1 MSSKTAK
8 KSFFNNPLLSSKI
21 KSRSVKLFPEVAL
34 GYLVGPMFALIS
46 NGIVN
51 TYLFQ
56 YYDKVLGLKS
66 SALLFETL
74 LPIISSIVII
84 IGNLLIGK
92 LINRKPTA
100 AGKARPLILLGLPIL
115 AIALLLLFIVPMNY
129 DAAGNPQAPSIWS
142 LLMIAI
148 GYNLYYALAYPF
160 YFTPHSA
167 LVNLSTRDGSAR
179 SLLATASNGA
189 VLAAA
194 GVSGMVGPILVDLI
208 GLLPREAG
216 DGKDAVTAMEANSKW
231 TILMIIMIVLLVIG
245 CLFEYYFTRERI
257 TEESFA
263 IQVNEDVKTAKEE
276 KKTSMLEQ
284 VKICVHDKYWWLI
297 ILFFFFF
304 YQFGGQLKN
313 SDASWYAQA
322 FSNNGS
328 DISLAGYISIAGSI
342 PTALG
347 MVVIWPLA
355 NRFGKSN
362 CIKVGAIFAFL
373 MGIAGFVVLLPNISS
388 NVGLVST
395 VSIVTF
401 CLKALGTV
409 PAMYISMALMSDVL
423 DHQEALYGKRTD
435 GFTMAVYGSIIV
447 GLTGIANGI
456 IVGLNG
462 INGFSYRDSVANN
475 RVLNTALFSGA
486 EGVCYLIIFFMFL
499 FMNVEK
505 FSELD
510 QKTILV
516 NRKNAI
522 LAEGGVWIDPE
533 EKNKQEEKAS
543 MEASEEARI
552 AELKEKCA
560 KKGLDFVTEES
571 KYQAM
576 KAKKDAE
583 KEAKANAK
591 KMALEKKEA
600 EKKVKFEALS
610 DEEKA
615 ALKTKEEKKTE
626 IQKQKDAKIQLEF
639 ERQLEKAKALH
650 I

>member
-1 MSSKTAK
+1 MSSKNAK

-129 DAAGNPQAPSIWS
+129 DAAGNPQTPSIWS

-194 GVSGMVGPILVDLI
+194 GLSGMVGPILVDLI

-297 ILFFFFF
+297 ILFFFF

-388 NVGLVST
+388 NAGLVST

-486 EGVCYLIIFFMFL
+486 EGVCYFIIFFMFL

-505 FSELD
+505 FSKLD

-600 EKKVKFEALS
+600 EKKAKFEALS

-615 ALKTKEEKKTE
+615 ALKVKEEKKTE

>member
-129 DAAGNPQAPSIWS
+129 DAAGNPQTPSIWS
-142 LLMIAI
+142 LLMITI

-194 GVSGMVGPILVDLI
+194 GLSGMVGPILVDLI

-297 ILFFFFF
+297 ILFFFF

-388 NVGLVST
+388 NAGLVST

-456 IVGLNG
+456 IVGVNG

-505 FSELD
+505 FSKLD

-522 LAEGGVWIDPE
+522 LAEGGIWIDPE

-600 EKKVKFEALS
+600 EKKAKFEALS

-615 ALKTKEEKKTE
+615 ALQAKEEKKTE

>member
-21 KSRSVKLFPEVAL
+21 KSRRAKLFPEVAL

-142 LLMIAI
+142 LLMITI

-194 GVSGMVGPILVDLI
+194 GLSGMVGPILLDLI

-297 ILFFFFF
+297 ILFFFF

-388 NVGLVST
+388 NAGLVST

-505 FSELD
+505 FSKLD

-552 AELKEKCA
+552 AELKEKCV
-560 KKGLDFVTEES
+560 KKGLDFSAEES
-571 KYQAM
+571 KYQTM

-591 KMALEKKEA
+591 KMELEKKEA
-600 EKKVKFEALS
+600 EKKAKFEALS

-615 ALKTKEEKKTE
+615 ALKVKEEKKTE

>member
-129 DAAGNPQAPSIWS
+129 DDAGNPQAPSIWS

-194 GVSGMVGPILVDLI
+194 GLSGMVGPILVDLI

-297 ILFFFFF
+297 ILFFFF

-388 NVGLVST
+388 NAGLVST

-505 FSELD
+505 FSKLD

-600 EKKVKFEALS
+600 EKKAKFEALS

-615 ALKTKEEKKTE
+615 ALKVKEEKKTE

>member
-115 AIALLLLFIVPMNY
+115 AIALLLLFIVPMSY

-194 GVSGMVGPILVDLI
+194 GLSGMVGPILVDLI

-263 IQVNEDVKTAKEE
+263 IEVNEDVKTAKEE

-297 ILFFFFF
+297 ILFFFF

-373 MGIAGFVVLLPNISS
+373 MGVAGFVVLLPNISS

-462 INGFSYRDSVANN
+462 INGFSYRDSVTNN
-475 RVLNTALFSGA
+475 RVLNTTLFSGA

-505 FSELD
+505 FSKLD

-560 KKGLDFVTEES
+560 KKGLDFSAEES

-600 EKKVKFEALS
+600 EKKAKFEALS

-615 ALKTKEEKKTE
+615 ALKAKEEKKTE
-626 IQKQKDAKIQLEF
+626 IQKQKEAKIQLEF

>member
-115 AIALLLLFIVPMNY
+115 AIALLLLFIVPMSY

-194 GVSGMVGPILVDLI
+194 GLSGMVGPILVDLI

-263 IQVNEDVKTAKEE
+263 IEVNEDVKTAKEE
-276 KKTSMLEQ
+276 KKTSMFEQ

-297 ILFFFFF
+297 ILFFFF

-373 MGIAGFVVLLPNISS
+373 MGVAGFVVLLPNISS

-505 FSELD
+505 FSKLD

-560 KKGLDFVTEES
+560 RKGLDFSAEES

-600 EKKVKFEALS
+600 EKKAKFEALS

-615 ALKTKEEKKTE
+615 ALKAKEEKKTE
-626 IQKQKDAKIQLEF
+626 IQKQKEAKIQLEF

>member
-129 DAAGNPQAPSIWS
+129 DAAGNPQAPSMWS

-194 GVSGMVGPILVDLI
+194 GLSGMVGPILVDLI

-297 ILFFFFF
+297 ILFFFF

-373 MGIAGFVVLLPNISS
+373 MGVAGFVVLLPNISS

-505 FSELD
+505 FSKLD

-560 KKGLDFVTEES
+560 KKGLDFSAEES

-600 EKKVKFEALS
+600 EKKAKFEALS

-615 ALKTKEEKKTE
+615 ALQAKEEKKTE
-626 IQKQKDAKIQLEF
+626 IQKQKETKIQLEF

>member
-115 AIALLLLFIVPMNY
+115 AIALLLLFIVPMSY

-194 GVSGMVGPILVDLI
+194 GLSGMVGPILVDLI

-263 IQVNEDVKTAKEE
+263 IEVNEDVKTAKEE
-276 KKTSMLEQ
+276 KKTSMFEQ

-297 ILFFFFF
+297 ILFFFF

-373 MGIAGFVVLLPNISS
+373 MGVAGFVVLLPNISS

-505 FSELD
+505 FSKLD

-560 KKGLDFVTEES
+560 KKGLDFSAEES

-576 KAKKDAE
+576 KAKKNAE

-600 EKKVKFEALS
+600 EKKAKFEALS

-615 ALKTKEEKKTE
+615 ALQAKEEKKTE
-626 IQKQKDAKIQLEF
+626 IQKQKEAKIQLEF

>member
-129 DAAGNPQAPSIWS
+129 DAAGNPQTPSIWS
-142 LLMIAI
+142 LLMITI

-194 GVSGMVGPILVDLI
+194 GLSGMVGPILVDLI

-297 ILFFFFF
+297 ILFFFF

-505 FSELD
+505 FSKLD

-522 LAEGGVWIDPE
+522 LAEDGVWIDPE

-600 EKKVKFEALS
+600 EKKAKFEALS

-615 ALKTKEEKKTE
+615 ALKVKEEKKTE

-639 ERQLEKAKALH
+639 ERQLEKAKTLH

>member
-142 LLMIAI
+142 LLMITI

-194 GVSGMVGPILVDLI
+194 GLSGMVGPILVDLI

-297 ILFFFFF
+297 ILFFFF

-388 NVGLVST
+388 NAGLVST

-423 DHQEALYGKRTD
+423 DHQEAIYGKRTD

-505 FSELD
+505 FSKLD

-571 KYQAM
+571 KYQTM

-600 EKKVKFEALS
+600 EKKAKFEALS

-615 ALKTKEEKKTE
+615 ALKVKEEKKTE

-639 ERQLEKAKALH
+639 ERQLEKAKTLH

>member
-129 DAAGNPQAPSIWS
+129 DAAGNPQAPSMWS

-194 GVSGMVGPILVDLI
+194 GLSGMVGPILVDLI

-297 ILFFFFF
+297 ILFFFF

-373 MGIAGFVVLLPNISS
+373 MGVAGFVVLLPNISS

-505 FSELD
+505 FSKLD

-560 KKGLDFVTEES
+560 KKGLDFSAEES

-600 EKKVKFEALS
+600 EKKAKFEALS

-615 ALKTKEEKKTE
+615 ALQAKEEKKIE
-626 IQKQKDAKIQLEF
+626 IQKQKETKIQLEF

>member
-115 AIALLLLFIVPMNY
+115 AIALLILFLVPMNY
-129 DAAGNPQAPSIWS
+129 DATGNPQTPSIWS
-142 LLMIAI
+142 FLMIAI

-194 GVSGMVGPILVDLI
+194 GLSGMVGPILVDLI

-216 DGKDAVTAMEANSKW
+216 DGKDAVTAAEANSKW
-231 TILMIIMIVLLVIG
+231 TILMVIMIVLLVIG

-263 IQVNEDVKTAKEE
+263 IQVNEDVKNAKEG
-276 KKTSMLEQ
+276 KKTSMMEQ
-284 VKICVHDKYWWLI
+284 IKICVHDKYWWLI
-297 ILFFFFF
+297 ILFFFF

-347 MVVIWPLA
+347 MVIIWPLA

-388 NVGLVST
+388 NVGLVSM

-475 RVLNTALFSGA
+475 RVLNTTLFSGA

-505 FSELD
+505 FSKLD

-543 MEASEEARI
+543 KEASEEARI
-552 AELKEKCA
+552 AELKAKCA
-560 KKGLDFVTEES
+560 KKDLDFVTEES

-600 EKKVKFEALS
+600 EKKAKFEALS

-615 ALKTKEEKKTE
+615 ALQAKEEKKIE
-626 IQKQKDAKIQLEF
+626 IQKQKDAKIQLDF

>member
-194 GVSGMVGPILVDLI
+194 GLSGMVGPILVDLI

-216 DGKDAVTAMEANSKW
+216 GGKDAVTAMEANSKW

-297 ILFFFFF
+297 ILFFFF

-388 NVGLVST
+388 NAGLVST

-423 DHQEALYGKRTD
+423 DHQEAIYGKRTD

-456 IVGLNG
+456 IVGVNG

-505 FSELD
+505 FSKLD

-522 LAEGGVWIDPE
+522 LAEGGIWIDPE

-571 KYQAM
+571 KYQTM

-600 EKKVKFEALS
+600 EKKAKFEALS

-615 ALKTKEEKKTE
+615 ALQAKEEKKIE

-639 ERQLEKAKALH
+639 ERQLEKAKTLH

>member
-129 DAAGNPQAPSIWS
+129 DAVGNPQAPSIWS

-194 GVSGMVGPILVDLI
+194 GLSGMVGPILVDLI

-297 ILFFFFF
+297 ILFFFF

-388 NVGLVST
+388 NAGLVST

-505 FSELD
+505 FSKLD

-571 KYQAM
+571 KYQTM
-576 KAKKDAE
+576 KAKKAAE

-600 EKKVKFEALS
+600 EKKAKFEALS

-615 ALKTKEEKKTE
+615 ALKVKEEKKTE

>member
-56 YYDKVLGLKS
+56 YYDKILGLKS

-142 LLMIAI
+142 LLMITI

-194 GVSGMVGPILVDLI
+194 GLSGMVGPILVDLI

-297 ILFFFFF
+297 ILFFFF

-328 DISLAGYISIAGSI
+328 DISLAGYISIVGSI

-388 NVGLVST
+388 NAGLVST
-395 VSIVTF
+395 VSIVTS

-486 EGVCYLIIFFMFL
+486 EGVCYLIIFFIFL

-505 FSELD
+505 FSKLD

-543 MEASEEARI
+543 MEVSEEARI

-600 EKKVKFEALS
+600 EKKAKFEALS

-615 ALKTKEEKKTE
+615 ALKVKEEKKTE

-639 ERQLEKAKALH
+639 ERQLEKAETLH

>member
-1 MSSKTAK
+1 MSSKNAK
-8 KSFFNNPLLSSKI
+8 KSFFNTPLLSSKI

-115 AIALLLLFIVPMNY
+115 AIALLILFLVPMNY
-129 DAAGNPQAPSIWS
+129 DAAGNPQTPSIWS
-142 LLMIAI
+142 FLMIAI

-194 GVSGMVGPILVDLI
+194 GLSGMVGPILVDLI

-231 TILMIIMIVLLVIG
+231 TILMVIMIVLLVIG

-263 IQVNEDVKTAKEE
+263 IQVNEDVKSAKEG
-276 KKTSMLEQ
+276 KKTSMMEQ
-284 VKICVHDKYWWLI
+284 IKICVHDKYWWLI
-297 ILFFFFF
+297 ILFFFF

-347 MVVIWPLA
+347 MVIIWPLA

-388 NVGLVST
+388 NAGLVGT

-423 DHQEALYGKRTD
+423 DHQETLYGKRTD

-505 FSELD
+505 FSKLD
-510 QKTILV
+510 QKTILL
-516 NRKNAI
+516 NRKNAV
-522 LAEGGVWIDPE
+522 LAEGGVWIEPE

-543 MEASEEARI
+543 KEASEEARI
-552 AELKEKCA
+552 AELKAKCA
-560 KKGLDFVTEES
+560 KKSLDFDAEES
-571 KYQAM
+571 KYQAIQ
-576 KAKKDAE
+576 AKKEAE

-591 KMALEKKEA
+591 KLALEKKEA
-600 EKKVKFEALS
+600 EKKAKFDALS

-615 ALKTKEEKKTE
+615 ALKVKEEKKVE

>member
-21 KSRSVKLFPEVAL
+21 KSRSVKLFPEVTL

-115 AIALLLLFIVPMNY
+115 AIALLILFLVPMNY
-129 DAAGNPQAPSIWS
+129 DAAGNPQTPSIWS
-142 LLMIAI
+142 FLMIAI

-194 GVSGMVGPILVDLI
+194 GLSGMVGPILVDLI

-216 DGKDAVTAMEANSKW
+216 DGKDAVTAAEANSKW
-231 TILMIIMIVLLVIG
+231 TILMVIMIVLLVIG

-297 ILFFFFF
+297 ILFFFF

-373 MGIAGFVVLLPNISS
+373 MGIAGFAVLLPNVSS

-505 FSELD
+505 FSKLD
-510 QKTILV
+510 QKTILL
-516 NRKNAI
+516 NRKNAV
-522 LAEGGVWIDPE
+522 LAEGGVWIEPE

-560 KKGLDFVTEES
+560 KKGLDFDAEES
-571 KYQAM
+571 KYQAIQ
-576 KAKKDAE
+576 AKKEAE

-591 KMALEKKEA
+591 KVALEKKEA
-600 EKKVKFEALS
+600 KKKAKFDALS

-615 ALKTKEEKKTE
+615 ALKVKEEKKVE
-626 IQKQKDAKIQLEF
+626 IQKQKDAKIQLDF

>member
-142 LLMIAI
+142 LLMITI

-194 GVSGMVGPILVDLI
+194 GLSGMVGPILVDLI

-297 ILFFFFF
+297 ILFFFF

-388 NVGLVST
+388 NAGLVST

-505 FSELD
+505 FSKLD

-522 LAEGGVWIDPE
+522 LAEGGIWIDPE

-560 KKGLDFVTEES
+560 KKGLDFVTEER
-571 KYQAM
+571 KYQTM
-576 KAKKDAE
+576 KAKKAAE
-583 KEAKANAK
+583 KEAKVNAK

-600 EKKVKFEALS
+600 EKKAKFEALS

-615 ALKTKEEKKTE
+615 ALKVKEEKKTE

>member
-194 GVSGMVGPILVDLI
+194 GLSGMVGPILVDLI

-297 ILFFFFF
+297 ILFFFF

-505 FSELD
+505 FSKLD

-583 KEAKANAK
+583 KEAKANSK
-591 KMALEKKEA
+591 KMALEKKEV
-600 EKKVKFEALS
+600 EKKAKFEALS

-615 ALKTKEEKKTE
+615 ALQAKEEKKTE

>member
-1 MSSKTAK
+1 MSSKNAK
-8 KSFFNNPLLSSKI
+8 KSFFNTPLLSSKI

-115 AIALLLLFIVPMNY
+115 AIALLILFLVPMNY
-129 DAAGNPQAPSIWS
+129 DAAGNPQTPSIWS
-142 LLMIAI
+142 FLMIAI

-194 GVSGMVGPILVDLI
+194 GLSGMVGPILVDLI

-216 DGKDAVTAMEANSKW
+216 DGKDAVTAAEANSKW
-231 TILMIIMIVLLVIG
+231 TILMVIMIVLLVIG

-263 IQVNEDVKTAKEE
+263 IQVNEDVKNAKEG
-276 KKTSMLEQ
+276 KKTSMMEQ
-284 VKICVHDKYWWLI
+284 IKICVHDKYWWLI
-297 ILFFFFF
+297 ILFFFF

-347 MVVIWPLA
+347 MVIIWPLA

-388 NVGLVST
+388 NAGLVGT

-505 FSELD
+505 FSKLD

-543 MEASEEARI
+543 KEASEEARI
-552 AELKEKCA
+552 AELKAKCA
-560 KKGLDFVTEES
+560 KKGLDFDAEES
-571 KYQAM
+571 KYQAIQ
-576 KAKKDAE
+576 AKKEAE

-591 KMALEKKEA
+591 KVALEKKET
-600 EKKVKFEALS
+600 EKKAKFEALS

-615 ALKTKEEKKTE
+615 ALQAKEEKKIE
-626 IQKQKDAKIQLEF
+626 IQKQKDAKIQLDF

>member
-129 DAAGNPQAPSIWS
+129 DAAGNPQTPSIWS
-142 LLMIAI
+142 LLMITI

-194 GVSGMVGPILVDLI
+194 GLSGMVGPILVDLI

-297 ILFFFFF
+297 ILFFFF

-388 NVGLVST
+388 NAGLVST

-505 FSELD
+505 FSKLD

-571 KYQAM
+571 KYQTM

-600 EKKVKFEALS
+600 EKKAKFETLS

-615 ALKTKEEKKTE
+615 ALKVKEEKKTE

>member
-8 KSFFNNPLLSSKI
+8 KSFFNNLLLSSKI

-115 AIALLLLFIVPMNY
+115 AIALLLLFIVPMSY

-194 GVSGMVGPILVDLI
+194 GLSGMVGPILVDLI

-263 IQVNEDVKTAKEE
+263 IEVNEDVKTAKEE
-276 KKTSMLEQ
+276 KKTSMFEQ

-297 ILFFFFF
+297 ILFFFF

-505 FSELD
+505 FSKLD

-560 KKGLDFVTEES
+560 KKGLDFSAEES

-600 EKKVKFEALS
+600 EKKAKFEALS

-615 ALKTKEEKKTE
+615 ALKAKEEKKTE
-626 IQKQKDAKIQLEF
+626 IQKQKEAKIQLEF

>member
-21 KSRSVKLFPEVAL
+21 KSRRVKLFPEVAL

-142 LLMIAI
+142 LLMITI

-194 GVSGMVGPILVDLI
+194 GLSGMVGPILVDLI

-297 ILFFFFF
+297 ILFFFF

-388 NVGLVST
+388 NAGLVST

-423 DHQEALYGKRTD
+423 DHQEAIYGKRTD

-505 FSELD
+505 FSKLD

-571 KYQAM
+571 KYQTM

-600 EKKVKFEALS
+600 EKKAKFEALS

-615 ALKTKEEKKTE
+615 ALKVKEEKKTE

-639 ERQLEKAKALH
+639 ERQLEKAKTLH

>member
-1 MSSKTAK
+1 MSNKGNK
-8 KSFFNNPLLSSKI
+8 KSFFSNPLLSSKI

-34 GYLVGPMFALIS
+34 GYLLGPMFALIS

-56 YYDKVLGLKS
+56 YYDKVLGLKN

-74 LPIISSIVII
+74 LPIVSSIVII

-100 AGKARPLILLGLPIL
+100 AGKARPLILLGLPIV
-115 AIALLLLFIVPMNY
+115 AISLLILFLVPMQY
-129 DAAGNPQAPSIWS
+129 DGAGNPQTPSIWS
-142 LLMIAI
+142 FLMIAI
-148 GYNLYYALAYPF
+148 GYNLYYAFAYPF
-160 YFTPHSA
+160 YFTPHSS

-194 GVSGMVGPILVDLI
+194 GLSGMVGPILVDLI

-216 DGKDAVTAMEANSKW
+216 DGKNAVTAAEANSKW

-257 TEESFA
+257 TEENFA
-263 IQVNEDVKTAKEE
+263 IEANEDVKSAKEE
-276 KKTSMLEQ
+276 KKTSMMEQ
-284 VKICVHDKYWWLI
+284 IKICVHDKYWWII
-297 ILFFFFF
+297 ILFFFF

-328 DISLAGYISIAGSI
+328 DISLAGYISIAGAI

-362 CIKVGAIFAFL
+362 CIKVGAVFAFL
-373 MGIAGFVVLLPNISS
+373 MGMAGFVVLLPGISS
-388 NVGLVST
+388 NAGLVST
-395 VSIVTF
+395 VSIAMF

-423 DHQEALYGKRTD
+423 DHQEAIYGKRTD

-462 INGFSYRDSVANN
+462 ISGFTYKDSPANN
-475 RVLNTALFSGA
+475 QILNTALFSGA
-486 EGVCYLIIFFMFL
+486 EGICYLIIFFMFL

-505 FSELD
+505 FSKLD
-510 QKTILV
+510 QKTILM
-516 NRKNAI
+516 NHKNAI
-522 LAEGGVWIDPE
+522 LAEGGIWVEPE
-533 EKNKQEEKAS
+533 EKAKQEEKAS
-543 MEASEEARI
+543 LELAEEARI

-560 KKGLDFVTEES
+560 KKGLDFDSEEA
-571 KYQAM
+571 KYQAQ
-576 KAKKDAE
+576 KAKKTAE
-583 KEAKANAK
+583 KEAKAKAK
-591 KMALEKKEA
+591 QTALEKKEA
-600 EKKVKFEALS
+600 EKKAKFDALTP
-610 DEEKA
+610 EEKA
-615 ALKTKEEKKTE
+615 AFKAKEEKKAE
-626 IQKQKDAKIQLEF
+626 IQKEKDAKIQKEF
-639 ERQLEKAKALH
+639 EQQLQKAQSLH
-650 I
+650 F

>member
-194 GVSGMVGPILVDLI
+194 GLSGMVGPILVDLI

-297 ILFFFFF
+297 ILFFFF

-505 FSELD
+505 FSKLD

-571 KYQAM
+571 KYQTM

-600 EKKVKFEALS
+600 EKKAKFEALS

-615 ALKTKEEKKTE
+615 ALKVKEEKKTE

-639 ERQLEKAKALH
+639 ERQLEKAKTLH

>member
-1 MSSKTAK
+1 
-8 KSFFNNPLLSSKI
+8 
-21 KSRSVKLFPEVAL
+21 
-34 GYLVGPMFALIS
+34 
-46 NGIVN
+46 
-51 TYLFQ
+51 
-56 YYDKVLGLKS
+56 
-66 SALLFETL
+66 
-74 LPIISSIVII
+74 
-84 IGNLLIGK
+84 
-92 LINRKPTA
+92 
-100 AGKARPLILLGLPIL
+100 
-115 AIALLLLFIVPMNY
+115 MNY
-129 DAAGNPQAPSIWS
+129 DAAGNPQTPSIWS
-142 LLMIAI
+142 FLMIAI

-194 GVSGMVGPILVDLI
+194 GLSGMVGPILVDLI

-231 TILMIIMIVLLVIG
+231 TILMVIMIALLVIG
-245 CLFEYYFTRERI
+245 CLCEYYFTRERI

-263 IQVNEDVKTAKEE
+263 IQVNEDVKTAKEG
-276 KKTSMLEQ
+276 KKTSMMEQ
-284 VKICVHDKYWWLI
+284 IKICVHDKYWWLI
-297 ILFFFFF
+297 ILFFFF

-328 DISLAGYISIAGSI
+328 DISLAGYISIAGSV

-347 MVVIWPLA
+347 MVIIWPLA

-388 NVGLVST
+388 NAGLVGT

-505 FSELD
+505 FSKLD

-516 NRKNAI
+516 NRKNAV

-552 AELKEKCA
+552 AELKEKCT

-600 EKKVKFEALS
+600 EKKAKFEALS

-615 ALKTKEEKKTE
+615 ALKVKEEKKTE
-626 IQKQKDAKIQLEF
+626 IQKQKDAKIQLDF

>member
-115 AIALLLLFIVPMNY
+115 AIALLLLFIVPMSY

-194 GVSGMVGPILVDLI
+194 GLSGMVGPILVDLI

-216 DGKDAVTAMEANSKW
+216 GGKDAVTAMEANSKW

-263 IQVNEDVKTAKEE
+263 IQVNEDIKTAKEE
-276 KKTSMLEQ
+276 KKTSMFEQ

-297 ILFFFFF
+297 ILFFFF

-373 MGIAGFVVLLPNISS
+373 MGVAGFVVLLPNISS

-462 INGFSYRDSVANN
+462 INGFSYRDSVTNN

-505 FSELD
+505 FSKLD

-560 KKGLDFVTEES
+560 KKGLDFSAEES

-600 EKKVKFEALS
+600 EKKAKFEALS

-615 ALKTKEEKKTE
+615 ALQAKEEKKIE
-626 IQKQKDAKIQLEF
+626 IQKQKETKIQLEF

>member
-129 DAAGNPQAPSIWS
+129 DAVGNPQAPSIWS

-194 GVSGMVGPILVDLI
+194 GLSGMVGPILVDLI

-297 ILFFFFF
+297 ILFFFF

-347 MVVIWPLA
+347 MVIIWPLA

-505 FSELD
+505 FSKLD

-516 NRKNAI
+516 NRKNVI

-583 KEAKANAK
+583 KEGKANAK

-600 EKKVKFEALS
+600 EKKAKFETLS

-615 ALKTKEEKKTE
+615 ALKVKEEKKTE

>member
-1 MSSKTAK
+1 MSNKGTK
-8 KSFFNNPLLSSKI
+8 KSFFNSPLLSSKI

-74 LPIISSIVII
+74 LPILSSIVII

-100 AGKARPLILLGLPIL
+100 AGKARPLILLGLPIVV
-115 AIALLLLFIVPMNY
+115 ISLLILFLVPMQY
-129 DAAGNPQAPSIWS
+129 DASGNPETPSIWS
-142 LLMIAI
+142 FLMIAI
-148 GYNLYYALAYPF
+148 GYNLYYAFAYPF

-194 GVSGMVGPILVDLI
+194 GLSGMVGPILVDLI

-216 DGKDAVTAMEANSKW
+216 DGKSAVTAAEANSKW
-231 TILMIIMIVLLVIG
+231 TILMVIMIVLLVIG
-245 CLFEYYFTRERI
+245 CLFEYYFTRERV
-257 TEESFA
+257 TEESLA
-263 IQVNEDVKTAKEE
+263 IEVNEDVKNAKEE
-276 KKTSMLEQ
+276 KKTSMMDQ
-284 VKICVHDKYWWLI
+284 IKICVHDKYWWLI
-297 ILFFFFF
+297 ILFFFF

-322 FSNNGS
+322 FSSNGS
-328 DISLAGYISIAGSI
+328 DISLAGYISIAGAI

-362 CIKVGAIFAFL
+362 CIKVGAIIAFV
-373 MGIAGFVVLLPNISS
+373 MGMAGFVVLLPGISS
-388 NVGLVST
+388 NAGLVST
-395 VSIVTF
+395 VSIAMF

-423 DHQEALYGKRTD
+423 DHQEAIYGKRTD

-462 INGFSYRDSVANN
+462 ISGLTYKDSPANN
-475 RVLNTALFSGA
+475 QILNTALFSGA
-486 EGVCYLIIFFMFL
+486 EGICYLIIFFMFL

-505 FSELD
+505 FSKLD
-510 QKTILV
+510 QKTILM
-516 NRKNAI
+516 NHKKAI
-522 LAEGGVWIDPE
+522 LAEGGVWIEPE
-533 EKNKQEEKAS
+533 EKAKQEEKAAL
-543 MEASEEARI
+543 ELSEETRI
-552 AELKEKCA
+552 AELKEKCT
-560 KKGLDFVTEES
+560 KKGLDFETEEK
-571 KYQAM
+571 KYQAE

-591 KMALEKKEA
+591 KEALEKKEA
-600 EKKVKFEALS
+600 EKKAKFDALS
-610 DEEKA
+610 PEEKA
-615 ALKTKEEKKTE
+615 ALKAKEEKKAE
-626 IQKQKDAKIQLEF
+626 IQKQKDAKIQKEF
-639 ERQLEKAKALH
+639 ERQLQKAQALN

>member
-8 KSFFNNPLLSSKI
+8 KPFFNNPLLSSKI
-21 KSRSVKLFPEVAL
+21 KSRRVKLFPEVAL

-129 DAAGNPQAPSIWS
+129 DAVGNPQAPSIWS

-194 GVSGMVGPILVDLI
+194 GLSGMVGPILVDLI

-297 ILFFFFF
+297 ILFFFF

-373 MGIAGFVVLLPNISS
+373 MGVAGFVVLLPNISS

-505 FSELD
+505 FSKLD

-571 KYQAM
+571 KYQTM

-600 EKKVKFEALS
+600 EKKAKFETLS

-615 ALKTKEEKKTE
+615 ALKVKEEKKTE

-639 ERQLEKAKALH
+639 ERQLEKAKTLH

>member
-129 DAAGNPQAPSIWS
+129 DDAGNPQAPSIWS

-194 GVSGMVGPILVDLI
+194 GLSGMVGPILVDLI

-297 ILFFFFF
+297 ILFFFF

-373 MGIAGFVVLLPNISS
+373 MGLAGFVVLLPNISS

-505 FSELD
+505 FSKLD

-522 LAEGGVWIDPE
+522 LTEGGVWIDPE

-560 KKGLDFVTEES
+560 KKGLDFSAEES

-576 KAKKDAE
+576 KAKKNAE

-600 EKKVKFEALS
+600 EKKAKFEALS

-615 ALKTKEEKKTE
+615 ALQAKEEKKIE
-626 IQKQKDAKIQLEF
+626 IQKQKETKIQLEF

>member
-194 GVSGMVGPILVDLI
+194 GLSGMVGPILVDLI

-297 ILFFFFF
+297 ILFFFF

-423 DHQEALYGKRTD
+423 DHQEALYCKRTD

-505 FSELD
+505 FSKLD

-533 EKNKQEEKAS
+533 EKNKQEEKTS

-600 EKKVKFEALS
+600 EKKAKFEALS

-615 ALKTKEEKKTE
+615 ALKVKEEKKTE

-639 ERQLEKAKALH
+639 ERQLEKAKTLH

>member
-194 GVSGMVGPILVDLI
+194 GLSGMVGPILVDLI

-263 IQVNEDVKTAKEE
+263 IEVNEDVKTAKEE

-297 ILFFFFF
+297 ILFFFF

-373 MGIAGFVVLLPNISS
+373 MGVAGFVVLLPNISS

-505 FSELD
+505 FSKLD

-522 LAEGGVWIDPE
+522 LTEGGVWIDPE

-560 KKGLDFVTEES
+560 KKGLDFSAEES

-600 EKKVKFEALS
+600 EKKAKFEALS

-615 ALKTKEEKKTE
+615 ALQAKEEKKTE

>member
-194 GVSGMVGPILVDLI
+194 GLSGMVGPILVDLI

-297 ILFFFFF
+297 ILFFFF

-388 NVGLVST
+388 NAGLVST

-505 FSELD
+505 FSKLD

-600 EKKVKFEALS
+600 EKKAKFEALS

-615 ALKTKEEKKTE
+615 ALKVKEEKKTE

>member
-1 MSSKTAK
+1 MSSKNAK
-8 KSFFNNPLLSSKI
+8 KSFFNTPLLSSKI

-115 AIALLLLFIVPMNY
+115 AVALLILFLVPMNY
-129 DAAGNPQAPSIWS
+129 DAAGNPQTPSIWS
-142 LLMIAI
+142 FLMIAI

-194 GVSGMVGPILVDLI
+194 GLSGMVGPILVDLI

-231 TILMIIMIVLLVIG
+231 TILMVIMIVLLVIG

-263 IQVNEDVKTAKEE
+263 IQVNEDVKTAKEG
-276 KKTSMLEQ
+276 KKTSMMEQ
-284 VKICVHDKYWWLI
+284 IKICVHDKYWWLI
-297 ILFFFFF
+297 ILFFFF

-347 MVVIWPLA
+347 MVIIWPLA

-388 NVGLVST
+388 NAGLVGT

-462 INGFSYRDSVANN
+462 INGFSYSDSVANN

-505 FSELD
+505 FSKLD
-510 QKTILV
+510 QKTILL
-516 NRKNAI
+516 NRKNAV
-522 LAEGGVWIDPE
+522 LAEGGVWIEPE

-543 MEASEEARI
+543 KEASEEARI
-552 AELKEKCA
+552 AELKAKCA
-560 KKGLDFVTEES
+560 RKGLDFDAEES
-571 KYQAM
+571 KYQAIQ
-576 KAKKDAE
+576 AKKEAE

-591 KMALEKKEA
+591 KVALEKKEA
-600 EKKVKFEALS
+600 EKKAKFDALS

-615 ALKTKEEKKTE
+615 ALQAKEEKKTE

>member
-115 AIALLLLFIVPMNY
+115 AIALLLLFIVPMSY

-194 GVSGMVGPILVDLI
+194 GLSGMVGPILVDLI

-245 CLFEYYFTRERI
+245 CLFEYYFTCERI

-297 ILFFFFF
+297 ILFFFF

-373 MGIAGFVVLLPNISS
+373 MGVAGFVVLLPNISS

-462 INGFSYRDSVANN
+462 INGFSYRDSVTNN
-475 RVLNTALFSGA
+475 RVLNTTLFSGA

-505 FSELD
+505 FSKLD

-560 KKGLDFVTEES
+560 KKGLDFSAEES

-600 EKKVKFEALS
+600 EKKAKFEALS

-615 ALKTKEEKKTE
+615 ALKAKEEKKTE
-626 IQKQKDAKIQLEF
+626 IQKQKEAKIQLEF

>member
-194 GVSGMVGPILVDLI
+194 GLSGMVGPILVDLI

-297 ILFFFFF
+297 ILFFFF

-388 NVGLVST
+388 NAGLVST

-423 DHQEALYGKRTD
+423 DHQEAIYGKRTD

-456 IVGLNG
+456 IVGVNG

-505 FSELD
+505 FSKLD

-522 LAEGGVWIDPE
+522 LAEGGIWIDPE

-600 EKKVKFEALS
+600 EKKAKFEALS

-615 ALKTKEEKKTE
+615 ALQAKEEKKTE

-639 ERQLEKAKALH
+639 ERQLEKAKTLH

>member
-21 KSRSVKLFPEVAL
+21 KSRSVKLFPEVTL

-194 GVSGMVGPILVDLI
+194 GLSGMVGPILVDLI

-263 IQVNEDVKTAKEE
+263 IQANEDVKTAKEE

-297 ILFFFFF
+297 ILFFFF

-373 MGIAGFVVLLPNISS
+373 MGVAGFVVLLPNISS

-505 FSELD
+505 FSKLD

-600 EKKVKFEALS
+600 EKKAKFEALS

-615 ALKTKEEKKTE
+615 ALQAKEEKKSE

>member
-115 AIALLLLFIVPMNY
+115 AIALLLLFIVPMSY
-129 DAAGNPQAPSIWS
+129 DAAGNPQTPSIWS
-142 LLMIAI
+142 LLMITI

-194 GVSGMVGPILVDLI
+194 GLSGMVGPILLDLI

-297 ILFFFFF
+297 ILFFFF

-388 NVGLVST
+388 NAGLVST

-505 FSELD
+505 FSKLD

-533 EKNKQEEKAS
+533 EKTNKKKKPLWKLLKKQE
-543 MEASEEARI
+543 
-552 AELKEKCA
+552 L
-560 KKGLDFVTEES
+560 L
-571 KYQAM
+571 
-576 KAKKDAE
+576 
-583 KEAKANAK
+583 N
-591 KMALEKKEA
+591 
-600 EKKVKFEALS
+600 
-610 DEEKA
+610 
-615 ALKTKEEKKTE
+615 
-626 IQKQKDAKIQLEF
+626 
-639 ERQLEKAKALH
+639 
-650 I
+650 